1 MIENKM
7 QSYLGDRYTDNY
19 IINFINYWMVSKK
32 PRKDNDL
39 DCIYLNGDLC
49 ADTIFSVWTPL
60 KFVLDCLNPDEKFYK
75 KDRFGPDPHKFLK
88 RIKNNVDTYLPK
100 SEEVVK
106 ELYYFAKLAETRA
119 NVMKWPSQGING
131 TRYDKYYDQMPP
143 TLYNCFPKGD
153 YYSYFQNEIMLSHW
167 ITRENLQMFFY
178 NNAISRKTIKPLIA
192 SMKPDERR
200 WLTDK
205 SEILEM
211 LQTMNLILEE
221 RLLFFK

>member
-49 ADTIFSVWTPL
+49 ADTIFSVWTTL
-60 KFVLDCLNPDEKFYK
+60 KFVLDCLKKKKKFYK

-131 TRYDKYYDQMPP
+131 TRYDKMPSI
-143 TLYNCFPKGD
+143 LYNCFPKGD
-153 YYSYFQNEIMLSHW
+153 YYSYFQNEIM
-167 ITRENLQMFFY
+167 
-178 NNAISRKTIKPLIA
+178 
-192 SMKPDERR
+192 
-200 WLTDK
+200 
-205 SEILEM
+205 
-211 LQTMNLILEE
+211 
-221 RLLFFK
+221 